1 MGVIANFMN
10 KVLSGKS
17 LGWVP
22 SLDSDP
28 CQATR
33 LSGYSALYSMAYLA
47 CEQSKARSLGSLPV
61 SVYERSPDGRTQ
73 LYDHP
78 LTGLLAGMA
87 NEAMSGQDLLHWA
100 SLRRDTFGNAY
111 IYVEWRRGEPVALWP
126 VYATVTP
133 EWNKHAP
140 VGKRLTYLVA
150 AGDDFVP
157 SGRYFSDEIV
167 NVKTSVTKNGYEGV
181 SLAKMAASE
190 VGLSVDLESFYSAML
205 TNGNHQLGHVEVPDG
220 RTTPEDLESLKRA
233 IEAKRGIA
241 EAGKAPIFSHGAKW
255 VTTQQTMKDASLI
268 EQQTWVL
275 QQVCRATC
283 VPPQKIYD
291 ATSQTYN
298 NGETSRIDY
307 ATDTVSPEAVAIQK
321 AFVPV
326 LRSMGSAST
335 YLHFNLGGLMR
346 GDKKSQSSYYRE
358 MVYLG
363 AMTRNDVREKEE
375 MNPLPGLDKPM
386 VALNYG
392 LVEEDGSVTVLS
404 KDATEPSD
412 GNQTA
417 TTDKQQ

>member
-1 MGVIANFMN
+1 MGAIANFFMN
-10 KVLSGKS
+10 KMASGHG

-22 SLDSDP
+22 SLDP
-28 CQATR
+28 PPYRETR
-33 LSGYSALYSMAYLA
+33 LSGYAALYSMAYLA
-47 CEQSKARSLGSLPV
+47 CEQSKARALGSLPV
-61 SVYERSPDGRTQ
+61 SVYERGDKGRKQ
-73 LYDHP
+73 LHDHP

-87 NEAMSGQDLLHWA
+87 NEAMSGQDLLHWS

-111 IYVEWRRGEPVALWP
+111 VYVEWRRGVPVALWP
-126 VYATVTP
+126 VYSTVTP

-157 SGRYFSDEIV
+157 PGRYFTDEVV
-167 NVKTSVTKNGYEGV
+167 NIKTSVTKNGYEGV
-181 SLAKMAASE
+181 SLAETAASE
-190 VGLSVDLESFYSAML
+190 VGLSVDLERFYSSML
-205 TNGNHQLGHVEVPDG
+205 RNGNHQLGHVEVPDG
-220 RTTPEDLESLKRA
+220 RTTPDDLESLKRA
-233 IEAKRGIA
+233 IEAKRGVS

-275 QQVCRATC
+275 QQVCRALT

-291 ATSQTYN
+291 ATNQTYN
-298 NGETSRIDY
+298 NGETARIDY
-307 ATDTVSPEAVAIQK
+307 ATDTVSPEAVAIAK
-321 AFVPV
+321 AFIPV
-326 LRSMGSAST
+326 LQSMGSRGA

-392 LVEEDGSVTVLS
+392 LVEADGSVTVLS
-404 KDATEPSD
+404 KDGKEPAD

-417 TTDKQQ
+417 TTDKQ